1 MQSLHL
7 EFGALAQV
15 LAASPP
21 ARTGRLD
28 LAPDI
33 ARGLLAARLRLRPA
47 VTNWGQAPISSPAT
61 VPAATCGRW
70 WRMLLL
76 FVRRLRTGV
85 D

>member
-1 MQSLHL
+1 
-7 EFGALAQV
+7 
-15 LAASPP
+15 
-21 ARTGRLD
+21 
-28 LAPDI
+28 
-33 ARGLLAARLRLRPA
+33 LRPA